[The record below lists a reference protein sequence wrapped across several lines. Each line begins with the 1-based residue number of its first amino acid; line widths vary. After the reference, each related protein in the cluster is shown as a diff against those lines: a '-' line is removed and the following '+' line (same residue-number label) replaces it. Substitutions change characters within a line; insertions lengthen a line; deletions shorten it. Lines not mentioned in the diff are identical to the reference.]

1 MIEKWIHL
9 GRELVTLRTRD
20 APVSPLGHHAIDK
33 SPTGIQQMI
42 NKISEDSKRYG
53 MRINTD
59 KTKTMVN
66 CRSMIENDMKIVLN
80 GKALENVDSFI
91 CWGSLETWNN
101 E

>member
-1 MIEKWIHL
+1 
-9 GRELVTLRTRD
+9 
-20 APVSPLGHHAIDK
+20 
-33 SPTGIQQMI
+33 MI

-80 GKALENVDSFI
+80 GKALENVDSLI
-91 CWGSLETWNN
+91 YMGSLVT
-101 E
+101 